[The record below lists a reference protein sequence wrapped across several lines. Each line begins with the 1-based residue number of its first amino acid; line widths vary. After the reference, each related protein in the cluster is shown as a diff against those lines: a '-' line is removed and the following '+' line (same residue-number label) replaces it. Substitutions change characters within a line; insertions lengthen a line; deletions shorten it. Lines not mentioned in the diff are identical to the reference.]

1 MVERVDRKH
10 APTDLLS
17 FADRSPADRAA
28 TRQPG
33 HPIKAGPD
41 WKMLIVDDEQEV
53 HQLTRLVLKNYEFEA
68 RGLHMLSAY
77 SGGGARDVLREHP
90 DVAVILLDVVMEQE
104 DAGLRLIRYIREEL
118 NNHAVRIILRTGQP
132 GQAPEQEVVSQ
143 YDINDYQAKTELTS
157 QKLYTAVTSALR
169 AWRDIQS
176 LARKTKGLQRII
188 DSSPSL
194 FEWHSRTEFVR
205 GILKELV
212 NLAGPDNGEQEGHE
226 GLTARKMGGEFT
238 ILAGTGRFQTSVG
251 RHLMEVVPETTR
263 VFLKRAERHGS
274 DCFHD
279 DGYLNIIRA
288 DNDEEILFLLKS
300 GPGTPPLEED
310 LIRIYMSG
318 VAMAFHNVNLNLEI
332 IDTQKEIIHTL
343 GEVVET
349 RSKETANHVL
359 RVGKMA
365 QLLAQR
371 AGLDAEEAAIL
382 RLAAPM
388 HDVGKVGIPDAVLNK
403 PGALTGDEYTLMK
416 THTTIGGEILG
427 KSRRRIMKSASLV
440 ARQHHERWDGL
451 GYPAGLAGENIHI
464 FGRIVALVDVFDAV
478 INKRCYRDAKELGEV
493 VAMLKQGRGTHFDP
507 FLTDI
512 FLANLTEFLGIVKEH
527 PDREPAAVEERKRMN
542 RSQA

>member
-1 MVERVDRKH
+1 
-10 APTDLLS
+10 
-17 FADRSPADRAA
+17 
-28 TRQPG
+28 
-33 HPIKAGPD
+33 
-41 WKMLIVDDEQEV
+41 MLIVDDEQEV
-53 HQLTRLVLKNYEFEA
+53 HQLTRLVLKNYEFEG
-68 RGLHMLSAY
+68 RGLRMESAY
-77 SGGGARDVLREHP
+77 SGGGAREMLRAHP
-90 DVAVILLDVVMEQE
+90 DVAVILLDVVMEAE

-143 YDINDYQAKTELTS
+143 YDINDYQAKTDLTS
-157 QKLYTAVTSALR
+157 QKLYTSVTSALR

-176 LARKTKGLQRII
+176 LARKKDGLQRII

-194 FEWHSRTEFVR
+194 FEWHSRTDFAR

-212 NLAGPDNGEQEGHE
+212 HLAGPEHGGQGGHE
-226 GLTARKMGGEFT
+226 GLTARKVDGRFS
-238 ILAGTGRFQTSVG
+238 ILAGTGRFQTTVG
-251 RHLMEVVPETTR
+251 RDLLDVVPETTR
-263 VFLKRAERHGS
+263 VFLKRAQRQGS
-274 DCFHD
+274 DFFHA

-288 DNDEEILFLLKS
+288 DNDEEILFLLKP
-300 GPGTPPLEED
+300 GPGAPPLEED
-310 LIRIYMSG
+310 LIRIYMSN

-332 IDTQKEIIHTL
+332 IETQKEIIHTL

-371 AGLDAEEAAIL
+371 AGLDADEAAIL

-403 PGALTGDEYTLMK
+403 PGALTDEEYMLMK

-427 KSRRRIMKSASLV
+427 KSRRRIMQSASLV

-451 GYPAGLAGENIHI
+451 GYPHGLEGEQIHI

-478 INKRCYRDAKELGEV
+478 INKRCYRDARELGEV
-493 VAMLKQGRGTHFDP
+493 VALLKQGRGTHFDP
-507 FLTDI
+507 FLADI
-512 FLANLTEFLGIVKEH
+512 FLANLTEFVGIVKSH
-527 PDREPAAVEERKRMN
+527 PDQEGEPREQRKREN